1 MIKYSILFYLNKD
14 ISLVQIKN
22 CSDFVL
28 IEHLQAD
35 PLLNLAVK
43 LEQFWKD
50 NWANIKD
57 ANQVYLWIGPNA
69 SFTDTRMIY
78 IWSKTWQE
86 FQPSKPSNPYPEDV
100 HFNPK
105 TEPQLEPRSKLQLKL
120 QFNLKIWNAPEINLE
135 NPLTVENIQRL
146 KKLSVEVGPNY
157 RQELVYNQE
166 PKIGRK

>member
-1 MIKYSILFYLNKD
+1 MSKYSILFYLNKD

-22 CSDFVL
+22 NSAFVL
-28 IEHLQAD
+28 IGQLQAD

-86 FQPSKPSNPYPEDV
+86 FQPSKYLNSSSKDEQPGGKLEQ
-100 HFNPK
+100 
-105 TEPQLEPRSKLQLKL
+105 QLGQ
-120 QFNLKIWNAPEINLE
+120 QFDLKIWNASEINLE
-135 NPLTVENIQRL
+135 NPLTVENIQQL
-146 KKLSVEVGPNY
+146 KNLSVEVGQNY